1 MERKRSLRDGR
12 QSKRSFRKES
22 PEEEKRSKR
31 SSFNGDVC
39 LQSFDSESKDPNEAF
54 EFEKESANEELPY
67 QRVFYQKS
75 NMCNN
80 PFKNPYPRAK
90 RTIFHNNNQV
100 SRKNFGLKIFTQ
112 KQSAEPLHSK
122 SLSPTN

>member
-1 MERKRSLRDGR
+1 LSDLKLDDDSPRRKPQKEIDEESMERKRSLRDGR

-67 QRVFYQKS
+67 Q
-75 NMCNN
+75 
-80 PFKNPYPRAK
+80 
-90 RTIFHNNNQV
+90 
-100 SRKNFGLKIFTQ
+100 
-112 KQSAEPLHSK
+112 
-122 SLSPTN
+122 